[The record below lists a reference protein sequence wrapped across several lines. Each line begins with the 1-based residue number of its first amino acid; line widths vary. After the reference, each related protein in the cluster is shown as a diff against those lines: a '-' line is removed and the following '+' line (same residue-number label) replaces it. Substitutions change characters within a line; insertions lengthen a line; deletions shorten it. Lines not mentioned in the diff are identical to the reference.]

1 MKGLVVV
8 PFYNEGKVAKLYSE
22 ELILAFQSSDDIKVD
37 FYLANDFSSDD
48 TKNYLDSIKNKY
60 NNVVLQN
67 NKENLGH
74 GKTVVNGYL
83 YAVENNYQYVIQ
95 IDGDNAAE
103 PTSIIQLVQASIDKN
118 LDFSL
123 AKRINRPDK
132 LIRKII
138 TSILRI
144 NLNFKFGVKAYDSNV
159 GIRFM
164 SENFLK
170 TAPLDAIKNFLI
182 PNAFITCFA
191 YVNKFKLNEFEVLMR
206 DNLRIERT
214 GEQWGSGNSLTSII
228 KLIRGSYNCFVEVN
242 KQFPKN
248 ISVL

>member
-1 MKGLVVV
+1 MKGLVVI
-8 PFYNEGKVAKLYSE
+8 PFHNEGQVAELYSE
-22 ELILAFQSSDDIKVD
+22 ELILTFQSSNHINVD

-60 NNVVLQN
+60 NNVVIQN

-83 YAVENNYQYVIQ
+83 YAIENNYQYVVQ

-103 PTSIIQLVQASIDKN
+103 PKSIMQLVKKSIDQN

-164 SENFLK
+164 SEKFLK
-170 TAPLDAIKNFLI
+170 SIPLR
-182 PNAFITCFA
+182 TT
-191 YVNKFKLNEFEVLMR
+191 KLFS
-206 DNLRIERT
+206 
-214 GEQWGSGNSLTSII
+214 EQ
-228 KLIRGSYNCFVEVN
+228 
-242 KQFPKN
+242 N
-248 ISVL
+248 ILSQIYKKR

>member
-1 MKGLVVV
+1 MKGLVVI
-8 PFYNEGKVAKLYSE
+8 PFHNEGQVAELYSE
-22 ELILAFQSSDDIKVD
+22 ELILTFQSSNHINVD

-74 GKTVVNGYL
+74 NKTVVNGYL
-83 YAVENNYQYVIQ
+83 YAIENNYQYVVQ

-103 PTSIIQLVQASIDKN
+103 PKSIMQLVKKSIDEN

-164 SENFLK
+164 SEKFLK
-170 TAPLDAIKNFLI
+170 RTPLDTIKNFLI

-191 YVNKFKLNEFEVLMR
+191 
-206 DNLRIERT
+206 
-214 GEQWGSGNSLTSII
+214 
-228 KLIRGSYNCFVEVN
+228 
-242 KQFPKN
+242 
-248 ISVL
+248 

>member
-1 MKGLVVV
+1 MKGLVVI
-8 PFYNEGKVAKLYSE
+8 PFHNEGQVAELYSE
-22 ELILAFQSSDDIKVD
+22 ELILTFQSSNHINVD

-60 NNVVLQN
+60 NNVVIQN

-83 YAVENNYQYVIQ
+83 YAIENNYQYVVQ

-103 PTSIIQLVQASIDKN
+103 PKSIMQLVKKSIDQN

-164 SENFLK
+164 SEKFLK
-170 TAPLDAIKNFLI
+170 SIPLDTIKNFLI

-191 YVNKFKLNEFEVLMR
+191 YVHKFKLDEFEVLMR
-206 DNLRIERT
+206 DNLRIERV
-214 GEQWGSGNSLTSII
+214 GEQWGSGNNITYII
-228 KLIRGSYNCFVEVN
+228 KLIKGSYNCFVEVN
-242 KQFPKN
+242 KDFLK
-248 ISVL
+248 II